1 MIWTKEPIWEGG
13 IIPPRRSTEIQEAAK
28 EGLED
33 KQKLLAR
40 ENSLARDGVMV
51 RRGKVFLI
59 LFV

>member
-1 MIWTKEPIWEGG
+1 MEEGG
-13 IIPPRRSTEIQEAAK
+13 IIPPCRSTEIQEAAK

-51 RRGKVFLI
+51 RRGEVVFI
-59 LFV
+59 CVVYVYVT